1 MLSIRSF
8 LRHNALYTLYAF
20 LFIAI
25 PVQIGTP
32 QNVSLPVPLPFVGV
46 RACTGFQN
54 AYLQVN
60 PGVVNASYL
69 TADHIGWEFTGT
81 ARGSTEEEIIDST
94 VAVLR
99 NGEIV
104 QEYRDHKIIYVRVVE
119 GAETRSSGVTGQVG
133 GQVGG
138 VGGSVGGQ
146 TQTGE
151 QISVPKL
158 TGVSAGL
165 MDFFSPRSHSYAQVS
180 ATLSGNGA
188 SDSNSTQANYYS
200 FLIVGVPACD
210 TAP

>member
-8 LRHNALYTLYAF
+8 LRRNALYTLYAF

-32 QNVSLPVPLPFVGV
+32 QNVRLPVPLPFVGV

-60 PGVVNASYL
+60 PGVVNASYI

-104 QEYRDHKIIYVRVVE
+104 QEYRAYKIIYVEVVE
-119 GAETRSSGVTGQVG
+119 GADTSSSGVT

-151 QISVPKL
+151 KISVPKL
-158 TGVSAGL
+158 TSVSAGL

-180 ATLSGNGA
+180 ATLS
-188 SDSNSTQANYYS
+188 SVSNSTQANYYS
-200 FLIVGVPACD
+200 FWIVGVQACNK
-210 TAP
+210 AP

>member
-8 LRHNALYTLYAF
+8 LRRNALYTLYAF

-60 PGVVNASYL
+60 PGVVNASYI

-119 GAETRSSGVTGQVG
+119 GADTSSSGVTGQVG
-133 GQVGG
+133 G
-138 VGGSVGGQ
+138 VGGQ
-146 TQTGE
+146 TQSGE
-151 QISVPKL
+151 KISVPKL
-158 TGVSAGL
+158 TSVSAGL

-180 ATLSGNGA
+180 ATLS
-188 SDSNSTQANYYS
+188 SVSNSTQANYYS
-200 FLIVGVPACD
+200 FWIVGVQACNK
-210 TAP
+210 AP